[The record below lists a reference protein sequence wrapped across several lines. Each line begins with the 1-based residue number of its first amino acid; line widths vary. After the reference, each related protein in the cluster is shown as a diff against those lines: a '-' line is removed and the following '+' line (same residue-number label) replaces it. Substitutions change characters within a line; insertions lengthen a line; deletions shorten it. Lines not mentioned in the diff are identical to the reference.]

1 MSSRYFPEIAEWHI
15 PRGAFSDSL
24 REMSRDGFYGNES
37 IVLWLGHRNNH
48 AARVTHLVAPRGPGV
63 IKRPDLLRID
73 TSLFNEITDAALRLG
88 VTLIGH
94 IHTHGPGYATDLSPT
109 DQEYG
114 LSVPY
119 YLSIV
124 VPGYGLIKR
133 TGITD
138 CGIHVF
144 DPGSG
149 FRRLLPA
156 ELKQRIHMQRF
167 RRSPLIVVGG
177 K

>member
-1 MSSRYFPEIAEWHI
+1 M
-15 PRGAFSDSL
+15 
-24 REMSRDGFYGNES
+24 
-37 IVLWLGHRNNH
+37 VLWLGHRNKH
-48 AARVTHLVAPRGPGV
+48 VAQVTHIVALRGPGLS
-63 IKRPDLLRID
+63 KRPDLLRID
-73 TSLFNEITDAALRLG
+73 TSLFNEITDAALKLG

-109 DQEYG
+109 DQDYG

-124 VPGYGLIKR
+124 APGYGLIKR
-133 TGITD
+133 ASITD

-156 ELKQRIHMQRF
+156 EVKRRIHMQRF
-167 RRSPLIVVGG
+167 RRSPLIV
-177 K
+177 